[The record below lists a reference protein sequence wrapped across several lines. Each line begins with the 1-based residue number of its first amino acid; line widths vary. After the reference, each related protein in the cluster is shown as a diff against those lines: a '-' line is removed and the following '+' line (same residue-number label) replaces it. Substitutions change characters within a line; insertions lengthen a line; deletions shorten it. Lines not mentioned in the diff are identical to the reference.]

1 MIIEKQN
8 KNQDLLS
15 LSNVKTSFIIHT
27 QMKRIIDLITEVI
40 ETKSL
45 SRAEGKAIVA
55 ESICLTGD
63 AGTGKTYICDY
74 IAHHYPSKTLIDEM
88 AVIEKHP
95 VLSISVANRS
105 IKGLASRMLE
115 ALGDP
120 NPTRGSESE
129 MTHRIQKLLITCET
143 NLIILDEFNN
153 LINDKNAKGVLYW
166 VKSLMN
172 HTNVPVLVVGT
183 PEVKGLVN
191 SNPEMARRFLKVNL
205 MPFDFD
211 LVEQHK
217 ALPAYINAIRSNI
230 IKRIEFLAFPDFRS
244 TYDLLRLYLA
254 TLGYPCNLNELII
267 NAAKSAI
274 RASQEVVTV
283 NDFASVYTS
292 SRLAYVG
299 EYHSKNPFTLSDREA
314 VKLFNSVL
322 NRQKRTH
329 AS

>member
-8 KNQDLLS
+8 RKQNLLS

-27 QMKRIIDLITEVI
+27 QMRNIIDLVSEVI
-40 ETKSL
+40 ETKAL
-45 SRAEGKAIVA
+45 SRTEGIAIVA

-63 AGTGKTYICDY
+63 SGTGKTYICDY
-74 IAHHYPSKTLIDEM
+74 IAHHYPSKTVLDEM

-95 VLSISVANRS
+95 VLSISVANRQ

-129 MTHRIQKLLITCET
+129 MTHRVQKLLITCET
-143 NLIILDEFNN
+143 DLIILDEFNN
-153 LINDKNAKGVLYW
+153 LINDKNAKSVLYW

-172 HTNVPVLVVGT
+172 HTNIPVLVVGT

-230 IKRIEFLAFPDFRS
+230 IKRIAFQAFPEFRS

-254 TLGYPCNLNELII
+254 TLGYPTNLSELII

-283 NDFASVYTS
+283 DDFVGVYTK
-292 SRLAYVG
+292 SRLVHVG
-299 EYHSKNPFTLSDREA
+299 EYHSKNPFTLNEREA
-314 VKLFNSVL
+314 VQLFNSVL
-322 NRQKRTH
+322 NKQKRIH
-329 AS
+329 AN